1 MSSFTELITNPLFWK
16 ILACYWVFSAAI
28 GAMPTPK
35 VDGSQW
41 YQFVFRFG
49 HILSG
54 NVNRAAVALKVP
66 GAPNDLTPKD

>member
-1 MSSFTELITNPLFWK
+1 MSSFTELISNPLFWK
-16 ILACYWVFSAAI
+16 ILICYWVFSAAI

-35 VDGSQW
+35 TDGSLF

-66 GAPNDLTPKD
+66 GASNDPTT